1 MFCQKAKTLYYWYK
15 HFLSDY
21 FSDIEE
27 GKWCS
32 EKIELVDKKTGEIK
46 EKPLYV
52 FKPENV
58 GANMS
63 IDDKAIGRD
72 GFTILSNSD
81 SGKIALMVESTTAEG
96 VEKSM
101 EKFGRD
107 TLDKIKNVSMDMSP
121 VYSLAIN
128 DLVPGAVHVIDKFHV
143 MKYVYGSVCDVR
155 SRIVKE
161 LRQQLSK
168 GKKRT
173 EEDKNLLSQI
183 EHLRRVSHAIT
194 QSSDKWSEE
203 MKGTVNQIFV
213 KHNELKTAYGVSQ
226 KLKRW
231 YDYQNHTDSM
241 DTITQNL
248 HAWYKEAMVISE
260 FEGVI
265 KMLRKHETE
274 IINFF
279 KNGLTNAKA
288 ERLNGKIQ
296 RFISANYGIK
306 DRDFFLY
313 RTAKYFS

>member
-21 FSDIEE
+21 FPDIEE

-32 EKIELVDKKTGEIK
+32 EKIELVDKNTGEIK

-72 GFTILSNSD
+72 GFTILSNSH
-81 SGKIALMVESTTAEG
+81 SGKIALMVESTTSEG
-96 VEKSM
+96 VEKAM

-107 TLDKIKNVSMDMSP
+107 ALDKIKNVSMDMSP
-121 VYSLAIN
+121 VYALAIN
-128 DLVPGAVHVIDKFHV
+128 DLVPRAVHVIDKFHV